1 MKVIFYALMA
11 MSLVSIQIN
20 AEEVEEVVVTASFI
34 DQNISEIENP
44 LHVVVGNDISDN
56 LTQSLGESLD
66 GLLGVTSTDY
76 GPAVGQ
82 PVIRGMSGNRVKV
95 LNNGMV
101 VRDVSGIGG
110 DHIND
115 VDLNDIQQIEVVRGP
130 SSLLYS
136 NGTVGGII
144 NIVDNTIPRVDIED
158 LELKIGLESQ
168 SVNDGDSQNFSYA
181 NNIGGINLTLAY
193 KDSQFGNFDVPH
205 GAIIHSEEH
214 EDDYEDE
221 HEEDLSFL
229 ANSDYESKS
238 SRIGVSK
245 TAEWGYIGASYS
257 NVEGLYGIPFHGE
270 EHEEEGHEEEGHED
284 ERIFSSTESDVFNL
298 EGSIALSNNLIK
310 KADFYFRDTDYSL
323 TEQHAEEAHE
333 DEHEDHSEGPTLFKN
348 DAKEYGVTFDLG
360 SKAISQK
367 IVLKNADEKMSII
380 GEESFMN
387 PTDSDEL
394 SIGYYVSA
402 PTDLFHID
410 FGLRHDRISRNGS
423 VTHKEDDHDDHGDDD
438 HADDDHH
445 DDEVEIDYFDKDIN
459 STSYAFSISN
469 DLNDFVSV
477 NLGLSYLERAPS
489 AVELFM
495 NGPHLATGRYEVGNT
510 NLKAEESNN
519 MDLTFSYENDGLF
532 GSLTFFRNNIDNYIY
547 LLDET

>member
-1 MKVIFYALMA
+1 MK
-11 MSLVSIQIN
+11 
-20 AEEVEEVVVTASFI
+20 
-34 DQNISEIENP
+34 
-44 LHVVVGNDISDN
+44 
-56 LTQSLGESLD
+56 
-66 GLLGVTSTDY
+66 TS
-76 GPAVGQ
+76 
-82 PVIRGMSGNRVKV
+82 
-95 LNNGMV
+95 
-101 VRDVSGIGG
+101 
-110 DHIND
+110 
-115 VDLNDIQQIEVVRGP
+115 
-130 SSLLYS
+130 
-136 NGTVGGII
+136 
-144 NIVDNTIPRVDIED
+144 
-158 LELKIGLESQ
+158 
-168 SVNDGDSQNFSYA
+168 
-181 NNIGGINLTLAY
+181 
-193 KDSQFGNFDVPH
+193 
-205 GAIIHSEEH
+205 
-214 EDDYEDE
+214 YEDE

-257 NVEGLYGIPFHGE
+257 NVESLYGIPFHGE

-298 EGSIALSNNLIK
+298 EGSIALSNNFIK

-333 DEHEDHSEGPTLFKN
+333 DEHEDEHEGHSEGPTLFKN

-367 IVLKNADEKMSII
+367 IVFKNADEKMSII

-423 VTHKEDDHDDHGDDD
+423 VTHKEDDHDDHGDDDHGDDD

-519 MDLTFSYENDGLF
+519 MDLTFSYENDGFF

-547 LLDET
+547 LLDETEEEHEEHEEEEHHEDLILSNYLQKNAEMDGYELEFGRTFGFYQGELLVSFGMDSVSAEFSDGTNIPRIAPARSIYRLTYTEDDLKFLVSYKDVDGQDDIGLGETATMGYEMLNMRITKTFAMGDGDLNLSVFGTNLLDEVARNHTSFVKNEVPLAGRNYGAKFIYKF